1 MSRPTNLVTLR
12 PGVTFQA
19 DAAASFQRV
28 EKRAGRRVDVNSTYR
43 DWEEQ
48 MRLYLAY
55 QRDPKNNPLAL
66 HPDHSMHCR
75 GLALDSDDHTLMR
88 SMDDYGW
95 RATVQSE
102 PWHFDYFHTLDKHYG
117 QPSGGGETPL
127 PTPDPQ
133 KAGDTV
139 MRTIFI
145 EDMKNPDDSKVDK
158 RQRVL
163 VGEFTYQPMVAAA
176 AKVEY
181 GLWGPPENIKLTE
194 ALSIRARVDAR
205 RASAGLKPLP

>member
-1 MSRPTNLVTLR
+1 MSAPTNLVTIR

-43 DWEEQ
+43 DWNAQ

-66 HPDHSMHCR
+66 HPDLSMHCR

-88 SMDDYGW
+88 SMGEYGW
-95 RATVQSE
+95 RGTVSSE
-102 PWHFDYFHTLDKHYG
+102 PWHFDYFRTLDKHYG
-117 QPSGGGETPL
+117 QPAGGDERPL
-127 PTPDPQ
+127 PIPEPEKRDIT
-133 KAGDTV
+133 
-139 MRTIFI
+139 MRNLFI
-145 EDMKNPDDSKVDK
+145 TDMKNPSDSDPA
-158 RQRVL
+158 RRRRVL
-163 VGEFTYQPMVAAA
+163 VGELTYQPMVLAA

-181 GLWGPPENIKLTE
+181 ALWGPPENVTHAT
-194 ALSIRARVDAR
+194 ALGIQARVIAR
-205 RASAGLKPLP
+205 RRDAGLTD

>member
-1 MSRPTNLVTLR
+1 MSAPTNLVTIR
-12 PGVTFQA
+12 PGVTLQA

-28 EKRAGRRVDVNSTYR
+28 EQRAGRCVDVNSTYR
-43 DWEEQ
+43 DWNEQ

-88 SMDDYGW
+88 SMGDYGW
-95 RATVQSE
+95 RATVASE
-102 PWHFDYFHTLDKHYG
+102 PWHFDYFRTLDKHYG
-117 QPSGGGETPL
+117 QPAGGGAVPL
-127 PTPDPQ
+127 PEPEKED
-133 KAGDTV
+133 V
-139 MRTIFI
+139 IMRTIFI
-145 EDMKNPDDSKVDK
+145 TDMKNPDDSKIDK

-163 VGEFTYQPMVAAA
+163 VGEFTYQPMVATA
-176 AKVEY
+176 AKIEY
-181 GLWGPPENIKLTE
+181 TLWGAPENVKLAD